1 MKKAEK
7 WGWGGG
13 GQGGQI
19 IFPKNGWSVDAIDDS
34 LRKCRSRLRVI
45 ILGGVEIKM
54 VDFGGSVVQV
64 YEHWLWQ
71 LEMPSLNL

>member
-1 MKKAEK
+1 M
-7 WGWGGG
+7 
-13 GQGGQI
+13 
-19 IFPKNGWSVDAIDDS
+19 FPKNGGSVDAIYDS

-64 YEHWLWQ
+64 YEHWL
-71 LEMPSLNL
+71 